1 LKSLSFALAEKQRP
15 KLPSH
20 MTSLDFTTAS
30 LGLGLAA
37 TIIWLLRRDHLHL
50 SHGLFWLMVAVAA
63 ATLGVWRGL
72 IDKAAALT
80 GIAYPPALLLLISV
94 VMLLLKILHTDIL
107 NTRIERQVKRLNQ
120 RLAMYELEFQ
130 REGMKT
136 ELTERLDS
144 AEAE

>member
-1 LKSLSFALAEKQRP
+1 
-15 KLPSH
+15 

-37 TIIWLLRRDHLHL
+37 AIIWLLRRDHLHL
-50 SHGLFWLMVAVAA
+50 SHGLFWLMVAVTA

-72 IDKAAALT
+72 IDTAAALA

-94 VMLLLKILHTDIL
+94 VLLLLKILHTDIL

-120 RLAMYELEFQ
+120 RLAIYELGQHEYATSKKMG
-130 REGMKT
+130 R
-136 ELTERLDS
+136 
-144 AEAE
+144 AESDFEAVDVKS

>member
-1 LKSLSFALAEKQRP
+1 
-15 KLPSH
+15 
-20 MTSLDFTTAS
+20 MTSLDFTTAL

-37 TIIWLLRRDHLHL
+37 AIIWLLRRDHLHL
-50 SHGLFWLMVAVAA
+50 IHGLFWLVVAVTAGA
-63 ATLGVWRGL
+63 LGVWPSL
-72 IDKAAALT
+72 IDKAAAVT
-80 GIAYPPALLLLISV
+80 GIAYPPAALLLISV

-130 REGMKT
+130 NGVTKT
-136 ELTERLDS
+136 KLNGDLGS

>member
-1 LKSLSFALAEKQRP
+1 
-15 KLPSH
+15 

-37 TIIWLLRRDHLHL
+37 AIMWLLRRDHLHL

-72 IDKAAALT
+72 IDKAAAFT
-80 GIAYPPALLLLISV
+80 GIAYPPTLLLLISV

-120 RLAMYELEFQ
+120 RLAIYELGQQEYAADKKVD
-130 REGMKT
+130 R
-136 ELTERLDS
+136 
-144 AEAE
+144 AENDFKAIDVES